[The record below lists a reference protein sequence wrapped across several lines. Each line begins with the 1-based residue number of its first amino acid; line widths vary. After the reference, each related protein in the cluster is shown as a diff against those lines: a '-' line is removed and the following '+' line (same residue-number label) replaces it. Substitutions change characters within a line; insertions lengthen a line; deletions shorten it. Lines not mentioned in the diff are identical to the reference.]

1 MKKDLLLIIISNESL
16 GISNALVQNFKTFMK
31 GNIDL
36 YLDRISSLAH
46 RNKTLIQQQEK
57 IAQRYYFIQ
66 KQDDTYLNLVA
77 DHKLEQDDD
86 KRIRRLSK
94 LKRFTKVSLLYV
106 SIRGFEKLLN
116 NDRAGELID
125 KLDELHFQFDQIAK
139 KYLFVKIKTVGDS
152 FIYGAGMLEENRTN
166 PIDVILAAFEMQK
179 AAININGGPNKSAF
193 WNVSIGIHTGPVLAE
208 STGRKSAPYR
218 LSGHSVDFTC
228 RLGMTCNPGEINISA
243 LTYELVK
250 EFFICKPFGK
260 MPVKYKGN
268 IEMYKVYG
276 LLSELKGVK
285 GDELFNNTFLTKY
298 SLIQFL
304 DIQEY
309 VLDMLEQELPDKLY
323 YHNVKH
329 TIDVVTEVE
338 LIGWS
343 EGLTEEEILILKMAG
358 LFHDVGHIV
367 SYHNHEYHGTVI
379 ATQFLQKYHYPQ
391 DMIDKICQLILATQY
406 PPKPKNIMEKVI
418 CDSDL
423 DYLGRDDFIPV
434 SEMLYEELKEREM
447 VGTYEEWNEKQ
458 LQFIKAHQYHT
469 KTAQTLRQVKKNKQI
484 ARLER
489 LINEEAN

>member
-1 MKKDLLLIIISNESL
+1 MKD
-16 GISNALVQNFKTFMK
+16 
-31 GNIDL
+31 NIDL

-77 DHKLEQDDD
+77 DHNLEQEER
-86 KRIRRLSK
+86 KARRLTK

-106 SIRGFEKLLN
+106 AINGFDKLLN
-116 NDRAGELID
+116 QDNAEELID
-125 KLDELHFQFDQIAK
+125 KLDELHFRFDEIAK
-139 KYLFVKIKTVGDS
+139 KYFFIKIKTIGDS

-166 PIDVILAAFEMQK
+166 PIDVILAAFEMQR
-179 AAININGGPNKSAF
+179 AAIDVNGGPNNTAF
-193 WNVSIGIHTGPVLAE
+193 WDVSIGIHTGPVMAE
-208 STGRKSAPYR
+208 ATGRKSMPYR
-218 LSGHSVDFTC
+218 LSGQSVNFTC
-228 RLGMTCNPGEINISA
+228 RLGMACKPGEINISA

-250 EFFICKPFGK
+250 EFFVCKPYGK
-260 MPVKYKGN
+260 MPIKYKGN
-268 IEMYKVYG
+268 IEMYKVQG
-276 LLSELKGVK
+276 LLPELKGTEQ
-285 GDELFNNTFLTKY
+285 GELFNRSFLTKY

-323 YHNVKH
+323 YHDVKH

-343 EGLTEEEILILKMAG
+343 EGLNEEEILILKMAG
-358 LFHDVGHIV
+358 LFHDAGHIV
-367 SYHNHEYHGTVI
+367 SYHNHEYHGTLI
-379 ATQFLQKYHYPQ
+379 ATQFLNKYHYPQ
-391 DMIDKICQLILATQY
+391 EMIDKICQLIMATQY
-406 PPKPKNIMEKVI
+406 PPEPQNLMEKVI

-434 SEMLYEELKEREM
+434 SEKLYEELRVREM
-447 VGTYEEWNEKQ
+447 VGTYDEWNEKQ

-469 KTAQTLRQVKKNKQI
+469 NTAQTLRQVKKVKQI
-484 ARLER
+484 ARLEK
-489 LINEEAN
+489 LIGESA